1 MLKFAF
7 DRHRRLIPSDKAKH
21 GVDYYCPCCGVIV
34 RLKVSKNGVPFYFC
48 IRGKHTETDC
58 AEFAERL
65 SDYATDDI
73 NVRTIMLNMIRVP
86 GPQGPQGPHGPRHG
100 GGPHGPAEGLTTMR
114 LLWMAGIPF
123 AEPDMPVHG
132 GLLADFMIGPRAFAQ
147 YLANGS
153 DIGQRIIV
161 AKPDR
166 PLSGQRIR
174 FCCDWPID
182 EDRKSPKVKK
192 YFVVKFDTAKDFWY
206 FCNLM
211 IDRQKTVKG
220 TMWRPKYE
228 WVMLAG
234 DWHAVEKAECTQ
246 TCKQCQRSAN
256 CYGMQ
261 QTEFHSRNQIYI
273 PDTRQNRLGAV

>member
-7 DRHRRLIPSDKAKH
+7 DRHRRLIPSGKAEH

-48 IRGKHTETDC
+48 LRGTHGEPDC

-86 GPQGPQGPHGPRHG
+86 GPQGP
-100 GGPHGPAEGLTTMR
+100 HGPAAGLTTMR

-132 GLLADFMIGPRAFAQ
+132 GVLADFLIGPRAFAQ
-147 YLANGS
+147 YLADGS

-166 PLSGQRIR
+166 PLSGHRIR
-174 FCCDWPID
+174 FLCDWPID
-182 EDRKSPKVKK
+182 ENSKTPDFKK
-192 YFVVKFDTAKDFWY
+192 YFVVQFDTAKDFWY
-206 FCNLM
+206 YCNQM
-211 IDRQKTVKG
+211 IDQRKTDG
-220 TMWRPKYE
+220 ETLWCPKFE

-234 DWHAVEKAECTQ
+234 DWHAVDKAECKK
-246 TCKQCQRSAN
+246 TCYKCQRVAN

-261 QTEFHSRNQIYI
+261 YAEFHSRNQIYI
-273 PDTRQNRLGAV
+273 PDTRQNRLGAE

>member
-7 DRHRRLIPSDKAKH
+7 DCYHRLIPSDKAKH
-21 GVDYYCPCCGVIV
+21 GEDYYCPCCGVIV
-34 RLKVSKNGVPFYFC
+34 RLKISKNGVPFYFC
-48 IRGKHTETDC
+48 LRSKHTETDC

-73 NVRTIMLNMIRVP
+73 NVRAIMLNMIRVP
-86 GPQGPQGPHGPRHG
+86 GPQGPHGPGHG

-132 GLLADFMIGPRAFAQ
+132 GVLADFLIGPRAFSQ
-147 YLANGS
+147 YLAGDS

-166 PLSGQRIR
+166 PLSGHRIR
-174 FCCDWPID
+174 FRCDWLASKSD
-182 EDRKSPKVKK
+182 ESPPEYRK
-192 YFVVKFDTAKDFWY
+192 YFVVQFDDPDNFWNYCNHLFDQSKADNKALWSPKF
-206 FCNLM
+206 
-211 IDRQKTVKG
+211 
-220 TMWRPKYE
+220 E

-246 TCKQCQRSAN
+246 TCYQCQRVAN

-261 QTEFHSRNQIYI
+261 QAEFLSRNQIYI
-273 PDTRQNRLGAV
+273 PDTRQNVSASV